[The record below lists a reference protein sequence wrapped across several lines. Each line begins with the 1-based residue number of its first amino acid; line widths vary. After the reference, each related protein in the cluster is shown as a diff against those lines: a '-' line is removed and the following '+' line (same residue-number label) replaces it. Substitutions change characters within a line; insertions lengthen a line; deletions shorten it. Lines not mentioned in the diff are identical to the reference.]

1 MKRRALIIA
10 LGFALAIAR
19 ALAAGPD
26 SEIRRI
32 GVLAIGAPQNEAN
45 LAFLKRLRELGYAEG
60 RNLVVER
67 RIVGSGGERLDD
79 QVQDLLRRKVEVIVA
94 NATPAAQA
102 ARRATKSIPIVF
114 VNIVDPLGAGLTGNL
129 ARPDGNATGLSIMST
144 ELAGKRLDLLRE
156 VVPKLARV
164 AVLGNPGNPSNAL
177 QFAQLRD
184 AAAKLNVHA
193 DLLQVKSGGEFEG
206 AFATAS
212 RQRAE
217 ALIVLDDALLWVERS
232 RIVALASRH
241 RVPAMYGFAD
251 ANTLISY
258 GTNMIEHYRRAA
270 EYVDRILRGAKPA
283 ELPVEQPTRFELV
296 INLRVARALGMT
308 VPHSVLLRADR
319 VIE

>member
-1 MKRRALIIA
+1 MIGA
-10 LGFALAIAR
+10 LGLWLALPG
-19 ALAAGPD
+19 LLVAGPD
-26 SEIRRI
+26 AGIRRI
-32 GVLAIGAPQNEAN
+32 GVLATIADAQNEAN
-45 LAFLKRLRELGYAEG
+45 QAFLKRLRELGYAEG

-67 RIVGSGGERLDD
+67 RVVGDRETLDAL
-79 QVQDLLRRKVEVIVA
+79 VQDLVRRKVEVIVA

-114 VNIVDPLGAGLTGNL
+114 VSIVDPVGAGLTRNL

-156 VVPKLARV
+156 IVPGLARV

-177 QFAQLRD
+177 QFTYLRD

-193 DLLQVKSGGEFEG
+193 DLLQVKSRDDLEG
-206 AFATAS
+206 ALAAAS

-217 ALIVLDDALLWVERS
+217 ALIVLDDGLLYVERS
-232 RIVALASRH
+232 RVVALASRH
-241 RVPAMYGFAD
+241 RMPAMYGFAE
-251 ANTLISY
+251 ANALISY
-258 GTNMIEHYRRAA
+258 GTNTIEQFRRAA

-296 INLRVARALGMT
+296 IDLRVARTLGLT
-308 VPHSVLLRADR
+308 IPQSVLMRADR